1 MAVSTI
7 PARANPRG
15 RILVLGS
22 PDQARSAA
30 DKLRAR
36 GYVCAA
42 AESAAAARSAADE
55 LHPEAILVAT
65 PGEVAREALEA
76 IRSTEGLRD
85 VPVLADLG
93 GGGAVD
99 QARALGVDDWV
110 HSDDELTARIEAAL
124 RARRLV
130 ERDVATRAR
139 MEALLEIA
147 QAATSSLELEQ
158 ILEIAVAKVA
168 QVIPAER
175 CSIVLVEGVS
185 HRTARV
191 VASREM
197 PRATPIEID
206 LARYP
211 ELRRALET
219 RQTVRVEDAA
229 RDPLMEEVRR
239 NIVPL
244 GVRSILV
251 QPLIGGDDLLGALF
265 LRLSRHDKTFGR
277 EDQEFAQAV
286 AAALANSVRNARL
299 HQALRR
305 KREELESAYVDRYRE
320 LSEANKRLKELM
332 RLKDEMIAVCSHDM
346 RSPLNVLLGHG
357 RLLLETHLGMQERA
371 SVEAIVRQGR
381 KILDLVESLLERGKG
396 EQSHLSIHPRTL
408 DLAELCQETVNEM
421 EILAADRGVVLR
433 AEAPE
438 SLMVVGDEVK
448 LREVI
453 QNLITN
459 ALQHAPQNGR
469 VVLRA
474 QRQRH
479 PDGDAARVMVED
491 NGPGLSPDQ
500 VHLVFDRYRHGPGG
514 TGLGLAICREFV
526 ELHGGEIWAETPSGG
541 GTVFVFKL
549 PMVKEQGL
557 LPAPAAE
564 LKRSEV
570 EELPRVL
577 VVEDEP
583 EVAAVVS
590 EILRSRYRVEVARD
604 GAEGLAKARALQPDL
619 VVMDVFLP
627 KLDGLD
633 AAAALKASSDTA
645 DVPVILL
652 SAHQGVAEKLR
663 ALNLGAVDYLAK
675 PFQSLELLACA
686 ERALKLRRTENELH
700 RSQSLLRLAG
710 SDPAT
715 GLLDRAGFAQRL
727 DQEIARSR
735 RYGRALTVAALF
747 TSTPLN
753 AERARSV
760 ATRLRHALRAPDV
773 LGHVGDGVFVLAFPE
788 CEPDDVG
795 APLQR
800 LLPPIQGEFHIAF
813 RTVARPA
820 GDSQAETILEEML
833 SDGSRTI
840 EADAPASAMG
850 PRSR

>member
-1 MAVSTI
+1 MAE
-7 PARANPRG
+7 
-15 RILVLGS
+15 
-22 PDQARSAA
+22 
-30 DKLRAR
+30 KLSVR
-36 GYVCAA
+36 GYSCATA
-42 AESAAAARSAADE
+42 ENAEDVRSVAES
-55 LHPEAILVAT
+55 LQPEAILVAT
-65 PGEVAREALEA
+65 PEAGAREALEL
-76 IRSTEGLRD
+76 IRSGELLRD

-93 GGGAVD
+93 GGGAE
-99 QARALGVDDWV
+99 QMRALGVDDWV
-110 HSDDELTARIEAAL
+110 HSDEELNARLEAAL

-139 MEALLEIA
+139 MEVLLEIA

-158 ILEIAVAKVA
+158 ILGIAVAKIA
-168 QVIPAER
+168 RVIPAER
-175 CSIVLVEGVS
+175 CSVILVEGTS

-191 VASREM
+191 VASREI
-197 PRATPIEID
+197 PRATPIQID

-219 RQTVRVEDAA
+219 RQPVRIEDAS
-229 RDPLMEEVRR
+229 RDPLMEEVRP
-239 NIVPL
+239 NILPL
-244 GVRSILV
+244 GVRSIMV

-277 EDQEFAQAV
+277 EDEEFAQAV

-299 HQALRR
+299 HQALKR
-305 KREELESAYVDRYRE
+305 KREDLESAYVDRYRE
-320 LSEANKRLKELM
+320 LNEANRRLKELM
-332 RLKDEMIAVCSHDM
+332 RLKDEMLAVCSHDM

-371 SVEAIVRQGR
+371 SVEAIVRQGK
-381 KILDLVESLLERGKG
+381 KILELVESLLERGKG
-396 EQSHLSIHPRTL
+396 EQGRFSLEPRTL
-408 DLAELCQETVNEM
+408 DLAELCQETVSEM

-453 QNLITN
+453 QNLVSN
-459 ALQHAPQNGR
+459 AIQHVPENGR
-469 VVLRA
+469 VVVRA

-479 PDGDAARVMVED
+479 PDGDTARVMVED
-491 NGPGLSPDQ
+491 NGPGIPPSQ

-526 ELHGGEIWAETPSGG
+526 ELHGGEIWAEAPTTG
-541 GTVFVFKL
+541 GTAFIFTL
-549 PMVKEQGL
+549 PMIREQAL
-557 LPAPAAE
+557 PVPAPE
-564 LKRSEV
+564 HKPDDED
-570 EELPRVL
+570 LPRVL

-583 EVAAVVS
+583 EVAAIVS
-590 EILRSRYRVEVARD
+590 EILRSRYRVELARD
-604 GAEGLAKARALQPDL
+604 GAEGVAKARALEPDL

-645 DVPVILL
+645 EIPVILL

-675 PFQSLELLACA
+675 PFQALELLACA
-686 ERALKLRRTENELH
+686 ERAIKLRKTEHELV

-715 GLLDRAGFAQRL
+715 GLLDRAGFVHRL
-727 DQEIARSR
+727 EQEIARSR
-735 RYGRALTVAALF
+735 RYGRALSVAVL
-747 TSTPLN
+747 SPDEPLL
-753 AERARSV
+753 ADRARSV

-773 LGHVGDGVFVLAFPE
+773 LGHVGDGTFLLAFPE
-788 CEPDDVG
+788 CALEDVG
-795 APLQR
+795 ATLQR
-800 LLPPIQGEFHIAF
+800 LLPPIQNELKIVFKT
-813 RTVARPA
+813 TVAPA
-820 GDSQAETILEEML
+820 ADAQADAVIETML
-833 SDGSRTI
+833 SSIANGTST
-840 EADAPASAMG
+840 
-850 PRSR
+850 